1 MEQQLTE
8 TETGLIDINR
18 AFWFLRKEGFV
29 EKELCLPGRELPTV
43 VYHAPVKRMAIRIM
57 GNEQLPW
64 TITIERRFGRF
75 LWERR
80 RLIDISDHYANF
92 GASMHKNGA
101 YTLSAQANFI
111 QSHLMPIIRG
121 ELWIGDLLAK
131 HRADSKNASTI
142 TSNT

>member
-1 MEQQLTE
+1 MEQQLTA
-8 TETGLIDINR
+8 TETGLLEIIR
-18 AFWFLRKEGFV
+18 AFWFLRKEGFE
-29 EKELCLPGRELPTV
+29 EKEFCLPGRELPTV
-43 VYHAPVKRMAIRIM
+43 GYHAPLKRMAIRII

-80 RLIDISDHYANF
+80 LRIDVSDHYGNF
-92 GASMHKNGA
+92 GASMYKNGA
-101 YTLSAQANFI
+101 YTLSAQAKFI

-121 ELWIGDLLAK
+121 EIWIDELLAK

-142 TSNT
+142 TSNL